1 MVLNTLFDQIGNN
14 HLKKDLPKDL
24 FEVICTPGTSGKSGC
39 LVVHKKYDS
48 HQQTFFIK
56 WEVKG
61 IHYDQASSTITANI
75 FIYISQN
82 EPSVSKQVEEL
93 ISSINMPIQHNVYDN
108 LPEKLSLQRSN
119 PYHLFVLHHRTHEV
133 VMTLQTLDALGFNI
147 DAFIGIPYGESNW
160 PIMRMLDHVSGQT
173 YRCLRMIQHPIKP
186 TQYKFDF
193 KQSSF
198 LPNTDEKL
206 FVNLYEKSEV
216 NRNYMSA
223 MTALVETELVR
234 CIQTCIKQNK
244 KLLIYEDGGYAVP
257 LIYQI
262 YQDPNHGLHSL
273 FKNAV
278 DKNIIIGAVE
288 VTTAGEKRD
297 RAAIEYYQGKALLP
311 VLSTARDDIKLIFE
325 TKGVSQAIIDST
337 STALG
342 RLGLPTFETRKV
354 AVIGGNGAIGTR
366 LVEELT
372 EMQNSTSHVF
382 AVDIVDQ
389 AFSREIDSQRFP
401 YAATKVDYLNL
412 GRYIVEDTCLPVIV
426 DLPFG
431 ERHPQL
437 YSDKIEKSVLEFFSP
452 SPKYESFNE
461 LVITNAF
468 PSPESSLQTLWYQ
481 TNTLNGLWES
491 IRQQYGYVPEKIELL
506 PNGQGMSQIFS
517 KQNCFKKVT
526 LLVPEQILSFRKVTR
541 LIQNHIDT
549 IIGVT
554 GSLVLDELDI
564 NGFLT
569 RKNIGYLVDELI
581 LTSGSSKDYE
591 FRKAIVFLD
600 ELLEIISENTI
611 DIHQQLI
618 WYKRYYEQKLCFI
631 SDSETQVIHQV
642 LSSSETSDSLVAK
655 LKDYPELIKSMGLK
669 DVESSTWV
677 SGLVEWIR
685 HQIKKNIS
693 IHKSFHDDIGTVY
706 DIQFNG
712 QSKRLVLLADGFVIN
727 FFAKHEK
734 GVKTEYIDPIVT
746 MQLLGLVKLATTEK
760 GIEPGV
766 YRMAQRFKTDDI
778 DLFWKA
784 LDDKSRPI
792 EFGVAESRNE

>member
-1 MVLNTLFDQIGNN
+1 M
-14 HLKKDLPKDL
+14 
-24 FEVICTPGTSGKSGC
+24 
-39 LVVHKKYDS
+39 
-48 HQQTFFIK
+48 
-56 WEVKG
+56 
-61 IHYDQASSTITANI
+61 
-75 FIYISQN
+75 
-82 EPSVSKQVEEL
+82 
-93 ISSINMPIQHNVYDN
+93 
-108 LPEKLSLQRSN
+108 
-119 PYHLFVLHHRTHEV
+119 
-133 VMTLQTLDALGFNI
+133 
-147 DAFIGIPYGESNW
+147 
-160 PIMRMLDHVSGQT
+160 
-173 YRCLRMIQHPIKP
+173 
-186 TQYKFDF
+186 
-193 KQSSF
+193 
-198 LPNTDEKL
+198 
-206 FVNLYEKSEV
+206 
-216 NRNYMSA
+216 
-223 MTALVETELVR
+223 
-234 CIQTCIKQNK
+234 
-244 KLLIYEDGGYAVP
+244 
-257 LIYQI
+257 
-262 YQDPNHGLHSL
+262 
-273 FKNAV
+273 
-278 DKNIIIGAVE
+278 
-288 VTTAGEKRD
+288 
-297 RAAIEYYQGKALLP
+297 
-311 VLSTARDDIKLIFE
+311 
-325 TKGVSQAIIDST
+325 
-337 STALG
+337 
-342 RLGLPTFETRKV
+342 
-354 AVIGGNGAIGTR
+354 
-366 LVEELT
+366 
-372 EMQNSTSHVF
+372 
-382 AVDIVDQ
+382 
-389 AFSREIDSQRFP
+389 
-401 YAATKVDYLNL
+401 
-412 GRYIVEDTCLPVIV
+412 
-426 DLPFG
+426 
-431 ERHPQL
+431 
-437 YSDKIEKSVLEFFSP
+437 
-452 SPKYESFNE
+452 
-461 LVITNAF
+461 
-468 PSPESSLQTLWYQ
+468 
-481 TNTLNGLWES
+481 
-491 IRQQYGYVPEKIELL
+491 
-506 PNGQGMSQIFS
+506 
-517 KQNCFKKVT
+517 
-526 LLVPEQILSFRKVTR
+526 
-541 LIQNHIDT
+541 
-549 IIGVT
+549 
-554 GSLVLDELDI
+554 DELDI